1 MTADSIFS
9 GITTFAKLPWVQCL
23 GKEKNVPFDVAF
35 LGAPFVRTS
44 SLLNTPHPDG
54 SLGYR
59 HILSPR
65 STFWT
70 GRYPSRFTPSYS
82 VWRLQRS
89 PGG

>member
-23 GKEKNVPFDVAF
+23 GKDKTVPFDVAF
-35 LGAPFVRTS
+35 LGAPFVRTTF
-44 SLLNTPHPDG
+44 LLNTPRTYG
-54 SLGYR
+54 TTGYR
-59 HILSPR
+59 HILSPG

-70 GRYPSRFTPSYS
+70 GRYPSRFAPSHS
-82 VWRLQRS
+82 LRRLQCS